1 MAELKTEEANAS
13 VDKFL
18 NSVPDLK
25 KREDCFKILKLMKQ
39 LTQEEPKM

>member
-18 NSVPDLK
+18 NSVSDSK
-25 KREDCFKILKLMKQ
+25 KREDCFKILKLMNS
-39 LTQEEPKM
+39 